1 MHTIP
6 RIPDG
11 IRLEAQADGM
21 PSVAGSFKK
30 HPLSGGR
37 LPAERSGV
45 IALGDELLAVNGTDL
60 SGRRFEDAIA
70 TVRRIGFE
78 CRGDEPMRMRFR
90 RGGSRRGSVATG
102 SASGGGGG
110 RDGRGVP
117 TPSPSLGGSR
127 ASSVSPRKGAAP
139 AGGGSAATDAGA
151 DAEARQ
157 GYGRIIAVVRGRF
170 GPTSPAPLASPSRPV
185 PLVLVPWSFGRG
197 ARVSHRM
204 YGGALVLW
212 ADGDGVRA
220 ARLEATL
227 DADPGGA
234 RFIDLGSAPLGRGGG
249 GTVASMSYVE
259 PTDGGWL
266 VCVHDAAGGVGLLF
280 VETAAGPG
288 GARPA
293 PTTGNE
299 SLRAGFRYYPSV
311 LGPGVPGGGCVSVR
325 PHSMDLVGGI
335 DRDGRSVTVWTASPQ
350 SIDQSFGD
358 GSAAPLDYCSA
369 KVPVDDDV
377 LDLRWISSG
386 FVDAFPWLA
395 VSTTPSVE
403 VFHRNGV
410 ETTWSKIAS
419 FRLAELSFGPVPHL
433 TTALRSVV
441 LPSDEASALRADWSP
456 DSILA
461 SVCTEESGAR
471 LALASH
477 VAGLFGWLSQWM
489 NDNGDLRPRW
499 NCHGPLCDAPFR
511 IVNDDTI
518 VLTEN
523 ESETAVE
530 SSANLFPS
538 MSLSVAGETEPPSE
552 EEVLLADLQR
562 SLCPKDGTTNTK
574 APVSASASAR
584 SREFKL
590 AMSHGSN
597 PAESTDPGKK
607 KALPTPLQS
616 LSHGEISC
624 LWAIGEVLTT
634 SFKNLDVSSQL
645 CLFCVCLTRKLA
657 DAQDSS
663 RDDGERQV
671 QSMPSYQGGRPVLLP
686 GYSTSNFGKGKVEVN
701 VVASSAILSALMS
714 DSQPSLIDAC
724 RPTDGKYDWESA
736 RAIGLPYWVRSD
748 KALASVAEEVAQT
761 IYKST
766 KNVMDCALY
775 YIAMRSMKKLRAIAA
790 TDRTLSGKKFLK
802 VGRRIV

>member
-1 MHTIP
+1 
-6 RIPDG
+6 
-11 IRLEAQADGM
+11 M

-102 SASGGGGG
+102 SASGGGGERTGGACRRRARASGDPERRPSRRG
-110 RDGRGVP
+110 RARRRPGAGAPRRTRGRTRRLGRG
-117 TPSPSLGGSR
+117 TAGS
-127 ASSVSPRKGAAP
+127 S
-139 AGGGSAATDAGA
+139 
-151 DAEARQ
+151 
-157 GYGRIIAVVRGRF
+157 
-170 GPTSPAPLASPSRPV
+170 
-185 PLVLVPWSFGRG
+185 PWSGAGSDRLPRPRLPRRRDLCRSSSCPGRSGGG

-395 VSTTPSVE
+395 VSTRPSVE
-403 VFHRNGV
+403 VFHRNGA
-410 ETTWSKIAS
+410 ETTWSRIAS
-419 FRLAELSFGPVPHL
+419 FRLAELSFGPIPHL

-489 NDNGDLRPRW
+489 NDSGDLRPRW

-530 SSANLFPS
+530 SSANLFAS
-538 MSLSVAGETEPPSE
+538 MSPSVAGETEPPSE

-562 SLCPKDGTTNTK
+562 SLCPKDGTTDTK

-616 LSHGEISC
+616 LSRGEISC

-701 VVASSAILSALMS
+701 VVASAAILSALMS
-714 DSQPSLIDAC
+714 DSQPSLVDAC

-761 IYKST
+761 SIQIDEECHGLRVVLHRHAQYEKAAG
-766 KNVMDCALY
+766 DC
-775 YIAMRSMKKLRAIAA
+775 RH
-790 TDRTLSGKKFLK
+790 
-802 VGRRIV
+802 